1 MPHHGLHACG
11 SMRWVGLSQSESTS
25 TMTEGGNVNHSN
37 GGWLTRNG
45 NLRKRRLPIEGEG
58 GRDHQ
63 NQNASPG
70 SSIVAAM
77 TTTTTDDHGSSIDKL
92 LPLPDSIHSIPSSS
106 PSPSGIPASLAPY
119 LGWTKLSTSA
129 SCRRRR
135 IQQRQLDLQRAR
147 KLMALS
153 ELENDDDGEEEG
165 VYRKVDGHAIV
176 SVSIT

>member
-1 MPHHGLHACG
+1 
-11 SMRWVGLSQSESTS
+11 
-25 TMTEGGNVNHSN
+25 MTETEGSNINNGN
-37 GGWLTRNG
+37 GGWFTRNV
-45 NLRKRRLPIEGEG
+45 RKRRLPMEGGEG
-58 GRDHQ
+58 GEDRSSSNGHVGVGVGVTMGRDKQ
-63 NQNASPG
+63 NG
-70 SSIVAAM
+70 SIVIAM
-77 TTTTTDDHGSSIDKL
+77 TTDDHEGSINKL
-92 LPLPDSIHSIPSSS
+92 ELPPLPDSIHSIPSSAS
-106 PSPSGIPASLAPY
+106 SPSGIPASLAPY

-135 IQQRQLDLQRAR
+135 IRQRKLDLQRSR

>member
-1 MPHHGLHACG
+1 M
-11 SMRWVGLSQSESTS
+11 QS
-25 TMTEGGNVNHSN
+25 TMTETEGSNINNVN
-37 GGWLTRNG
+37 GGWFTRNV
-45 NLRKRRLPIEGEG
+45 RKRRLQMEGGEG
-58 GRDHQ
+58 GEDRNND
-63 NQNASPG
+63 NGYVGVGVIVGGDKQNASPG
-70 SSIVAAM
+70 GSIVISM
-77 TTTTTDDHGSSIDKL
+77 TTDYHEGPIHKL
-92 LPLPDSIHSIPSSS
+92 APPPLPDSIPSIPSSS
-106 PSPSGIPASLAPY
+106 STPSGIPASLAPY

-135 IQQRQLDLQRAR
+135 IRQRKLDLQRSR